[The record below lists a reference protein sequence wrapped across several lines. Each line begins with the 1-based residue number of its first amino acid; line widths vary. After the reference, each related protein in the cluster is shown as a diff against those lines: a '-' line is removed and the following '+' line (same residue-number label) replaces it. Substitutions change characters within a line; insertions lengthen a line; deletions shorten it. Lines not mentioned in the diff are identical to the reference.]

1 MNIQNFTNNDNQKF
15 PLSTEALA
23 FMQEQIKLAYGLT
36 NLAGQNII
44 VKQSS
49 ATETG
54 LVIYDGELLP
64 LSGTPARY
72 ITIVQSEEQIN
83 VEGRFTGTVRTTRTA
98 VYAAVVRVRVG
109 SSNTGSKAASAFTI
123 LKSISTLMSEL
134 NEAKQHVMP
143 KGSVIAWS
151 GTCDCD
157 HVPYGFIP
165 CGAFFGMA
173 PQYFSNNGATG
184 VAEQNKWKAKYSEIT
199 VTSTLVYGSKV
210 CVLITQCNGVTIPNL
225 TDRFIVQ
232 AGGSY
237 DQGNTGGANTVAL
250 TENQMPKHNHN
261 TASSTE
267 DGSIYTGIENVT
279 IPKFGGNGGGNDTI
293 SDSTCFEIA
302 GGNGSNGN
310 DIMPTKLLNN
320 HRHLVELK
328 ARGNGEAHEN
338 RPPFYALCYL
348 IKVI

>member
-1 MNIQNFTNNDNQKF
+1 MNTQHFTNNDNQKF

-36 NLAGQNII
+36 DLAGQNII

-64 LSGTPARY
+64 LTGTPARF
-72 ITIVQSEEQIN
+72 ITIAQSDEQVN

-98 VYAAVVRVRVG
+98 VYASALRVSRAG
-109 SSNTGSKAASAFTI
+109 SGTGSKVASAFTV

-134 NEAKQHVMP
+134 DEAKQHIMP

-165 CGAFFGMA
+165 CGAFFSGSASRFAPDGAATMELAKWRNKYSGIEISSFGM
-173 PQYFSNNGATG
+173 NNGALVG
-184 VAEQNKWKAKYSEIT
+184 IR
-199 VTSTLVYGSKV
+199 VTS
-210 CVLITQCNGVTIPNL
+210 CNGVTIPDL

-232 AGGSY
+232 AGGNY
-237 DQGNTGGANTVAL
+237 AEGDTGGANSVTL
-250 TENQMPKHNHN
+250 TETQMPKHAHKLLVCAHEYSGTN
-261 TASSTE
+261 TGGVDAGNNQSTRAWVIPHDSSYE
-267 DGSIYTGIENVT
+267 NAYTG
-279 IPKFGGNGGGNDTI
+279 GDQ
-293 SDSTCFEIA
+293 
-302 GGNGSNGN
+302 
-310 DIMPTKLLNN
+310 
-320 HRHLVELK
+320 
-328 ARGNGEAHEN
+328 AHEN

>member
-1 MNIQNFTNNDNQKF
+1 MNTQHFTNNDNQKF

-36 NLAGQNII
+36 DLAGQNII

-64 LSGTPARY
+64 LTGTPARF
-72 ITIVQSEEQIN
+72 ITIAQSTEQVN

-98 VYAAVVRVRVG
+98 VYAASVRIRVG
-109 SSNTGSKAASAFTI
+109 SSNTGSKAASAFTV

-134 NEAKQHVMP
+134 DEAKQHVMP

-165 CGAFFGMA
+165 CGAFFSVA
-173 PQYFSNNGATG
+173 PQNFGNGSAVG
-184 VAEQNKWKAKYSEIT
+184 YAEQTKWREKYADLGIT
-199 VTSTLVYGSKV
+199 VSSKLNSGSSSIG
-210 CVLITQCNGVTIPNL
+210 VLITQCNGVTIPDL

-232 AGGSY
+232 AGGNY
-237 DQGNTGGANTVAL
+237 AEGTTGGANTVTL
-250 TENQMPKHNHN
+250 SVNQMPSHDHGGN
-261 TASSTE
+261 TSEDGAHQHYSDFNTYKNATESSSTNYTRNRFARANGDHE
-267 DGSIYTGIENVT
+267 IQRVSSNNTGSHSHSISAQ
-279 IPKFGGNGGGNDTI
+279 GGGQ
-293 SDSTCFEIA
+293 
-302 GGNGSNGN
+302 
-310 DIMPTKLLNN
+310 
-320 HRHLVELK
+320 
-328 ARGNGEAHEN
+328 AHEN